1 MLQVME
7 TEECAQFFTVAVP
20 DENVLIP
27 DTGHV
32 FGLT

>member
-1 MLQVME
+1 MTQVME
-7 TEECAQFFTVAVP
+7 GRAQFFTVAVP
-20 DENVLIP
+20 DEKVQIS